1 MTNYNLPMTFR
12 AISLPGYYT
21 SRSAKSPD
29 SHHEITPIYVDIC
42 PPIVSVEKKR
52 KPAEQKVTLR
62 TFIFHL
68 YCFL

>member
-12 AISLPGYYT
+12 AISLPGYFT

-52 KPAEQKVTLR
+52 KPAEQKSP
-62 TFIFHL
+62 
-68 YCFL
+68 